1 MIYEVRFM
9 SASLQY
15 SNYSGSAEFGKNM
28 EIKEYQTYNEQEIID
43 LYQNVGWTNYTSCP
57 EMLEEAYK
65 NSLCILGTFEKEKL
79 VGVVRVV
86 GDGISIVFVQDI
98 LVLPQ
103 YQRQGV
109 GSALM
114 RAILKKYAS
123 VYQVELLTD
132 STEKSKAFYSSVG
145 LVPVGELGCS
155 AYIRMSSQ

>member
-1 MIYEVRFM
+1 
-9 SASLQY
+9 
-15 SNYSGSAEFGKNM
+15 M

-43 LYQNVGWTNYTSCP
+43 LYQSVGWTNYTSCP

-65 NSLCILGTFEKEKL
+65 NSLCILGVFEKEKL
-79 VGVVRVV
+79 VGAVRVV

-98 LVLPQ
+98 LVLPE

-132 STEKSKAFYSSVG
+132 STEKSKAFYLSVG
-145 LVPVGELGCS
+145 LVPVSELGCS
-155 AYIRMSSQ
+155 AYIRMSAQ

>member
-1 MIYEVRFM
+1 MLRCNTAITPG
-9 SASLQY
+9 ALSL
-15 SNYSGSAEFGKNM
+15 EKNM

-43 LYQNVGWTNYTSCP
+43 LYQSVGWTNYTSCP

-65 NSLCILGTFEKEKL
+65 NSLCILGAFEKEKL

-98 LVLPQ
+98 LVLPE

-145 LVPVGELGCS
+145 LVPVSKLGCS
-155 AYIRMSSQ
+155 AYIRMSAQ

>member
-1 MIYEVRFM
+1 
-9 SASLQY
+9 
-15 SNYSGSAEFGKNM
+15 M

-43 LYQNVGWTNYTSCP
+43 LYQSVGWTNYTSCS

-65 NSLCILGTFEKEKL
+65 NSLCILGAFEKEKL

-98 LVLPQ
+98 LVLPE

-114 RAILKKYAS
+114 RAVLEKYAS

-145 LVPVGELGCS
+145 LVPVSELGCS
-155 AYIRMSSQ
+155 AYIRMSAQ